1 MTEAPH
7 TVKSYE
13 EELKNLNSNI
23 IKMGGFCEKSLGNA
37 IQAITTR
44 NSDNAESVIKDDE
57 KIDKFETLIEQQV
70 VNLIALRQPMA
81 IDLRETVTALKIS
94 SDLER
99 IGDLAKNISKRTLLL
114 NENLP
119 KNLVDAIIRVSSDVQ
134 KQLKSILDA
143 YLERSSAMAINVWES
158 DEQIDDL
165 TNFCMQEVIKYLKE
179 NEKNLSDGT
188 HLLFVTKN
196 IERIGDHTTNIAEQ
210 VYYLVK
216 GEYLEGDRP
225 KGTEPIVTGEK

>member
-23 IKMGGFCEKSLGNA
+23 IKMGGFCEKSLGKA

-57 KIDKFETLIEQQV
+57 KIDNFETLIEQQV

-165 TNFCMQEVIKYLKE
+165 TNLCMQEVIKYLKE

>member
-1 MTEAPH
+1 
-7 TVKSYE
+7 
-13 EELKNLNSNI
+13 
-23 IKMGGFCEKSLGNA
+23 MGGFCEEALGKA

-44 NSDNAESVIKDDE
+44 NSDNAEAVIKDDE

-143 YLERSSAMAINVWES
+143 YLERSSSMAINVWES

-165 TNFCMQEVIKYLKE
+165 TNLCMQEVIRYLKDNE
-179 NEKNLSDGT
+179 NNLSDGT

>member
-1 MTEAPH
+1 MSEAPH

-23 IKMGGFCEKSLGNA
+23 IKMGGFCEKSLGKA

-44 NSDNAESVIKDDE
+44 NSDNAEAVIKDDE

>member
-1 MTEAPH
+1 MSEAPH

-13 EELKNLNSNI
+13 EELKNLNANI
-23 IKMGGFCEKSLGNA
+23 IKMGSACEDSLGKA

-44 NSDNAESVIKDDE
+44 DNNIAEAVIQEDE
-57 KIDKFETLIEQQV
+57 KIDKYETLIEQQV

-119 KNLVDAIIRVSSDVQ
+119 KNLVDAIIRVSSDAQ

-143 YLERSSAMAINVWES
+143 YLERSSSMAINVWES

>member
-23 IKMGGFCEKSLGNA
+23 IKMGGFCEEALGKA

-44 NSDNAESVIKDDE
+44 NSDNAESVIQEDE
-57 KIDKFETLIEQQV
+57 KIDKIETMIEQQV

-119 KNLVDAIIRVSSDVQ
+119 KNLVDALFRVSTNVQ
-134 KQLKSILDA
+134 KQLKAVLDS
-143 YLERSSAMAINVWES
+143 YLERSAAVAVNVWES

-165 TNFCMQEVIKYLKE
+165 TNLCMNEVVSYLKE
-179 NEKNLSDGT
+179 NEKNLEDGT

-196 IERIGDHTTNIAEQ
+196 IERIGDHTTNVAEQ
-210 VYYLVK
+210 VYFLVT

>member
-23 IKMGGFCEKSLGNA
+23 IKMGGFCEKSLGKA

-44 NSDNAESVIKDDE
+44 NSDNAEAVIKDDE

-165 TNFCMQEVIKYLKE
+165 TNLCMQEVIRYLKDNE
-179 NEKNLSDGT
+179 NNLSDGT

-225 KGTEPIVTGEK
+225 KGTDPIVTGEK

>member
-23 IKMGGFCEKSLGNA
+23 IKMGGFCEKSLGKA

-44 NSDNAESVIKDDE
+44 NSDNAEAVIKDDE

-165 TNFCMQEVIKYLKE
+165 TNLCMQEVIKYLKE

-210 VYYLVK
+210 IYYLVK

>member
-1 MTEAPH
+1 M
-7 TVKSYE
+7 
-13 EELKNLNSNI
+13 
-23 IKMGGFCEKSLGNA
+23 
-37 IQAITTR
+37 
-44 NSDNAESVIKDDE
+44 
-57 KIDKFETLIEQQV
+57 
-70 VNLIALRQPMA
+70 
-81 IDLRETVTALKIS
+81 
-94 SDLER
+94 
-99 IGDLAKNISKRTLLL
+99 L

-119 KNLVDAIIRVSSDVQ
+119 KNLVDAIIRVSSDAQ

-143 YLERSSAMAINVWES
+143 YLERSSSMAINVWES

-165 TNFCMQEVIKYLKE
+165 TNLCMQEVIRYLKDNE
-179 NEKNLSDGT
+179 NNLSDGT

>member
-13 EELKNLNSNI
+13 EELKNLNNNI
-23 IKMGGFCEKSLGNA
+23 IKMGGFCEEALGKA

-44 NSDNAESVIKDDE
+44 NSDNAEYVIKEDE
-57 KIDKFETLIEQQV
+57 KIDKFEALIEQQV

-119 KNLVDAIIRVSSDVQ
+119 KILVDALIRVSSNVQ
-134 KQLKSILDA
+134 KQLKSVLDS
-143 YLERSSAMAINVWES
+143 YLERSSAVATNVWES
-158 DEQIDDL
+158 DEHIDDL
-165 TNFCMQEVIKYLKE
+165 TNLCMKEVIKYLKD
-179 NEKNLSDGT
+179 NEKNLEDGT

-210 VYYLVK
+210 IYFLVT

-225 KGTEPIVTGEK
+225 KGTESIVSGEK